1 MAGLSDI
8 QHKIEM
14 LMFNHM
20 VTEGHIIDDEGVF
33 NVPVESGINVR
44 YMYTDTPEYGQ
55 RSEMDIKKLIF
66 LNEVMDIMTDLHLY
80 IHHNDPNTMPMYFI
94 PEQIMTEQ
102 AQQQAQLKIQLL
114 NQEKEEARVEHQQ
127 AQVDN
132 QKKLA
137 EQQLSWQNQFK
148 AGNGDSVDI
157 LETDMDAM
165 AL

>member
-1 MAGLSDI
+1 
-8 QHKIEM
+8 
-14 LMFNHM
+14 
-20 VTEGHIIDDEGVF
+20 
-33 NVPVESGINVR
+33 
-44 YMYTDTPEYGQ
+44 
-55 RSEMDIKKLIF
+55 
-66 LNEVMDIMTDLHLY
+66 
-80 IHHNDPNTMPMYFI
+80 
-94 PEQIMTEQ
+94 MTEQ

-127 AQVDN
+127 AQVEN
-132 QKKLA
+132 QKKLG